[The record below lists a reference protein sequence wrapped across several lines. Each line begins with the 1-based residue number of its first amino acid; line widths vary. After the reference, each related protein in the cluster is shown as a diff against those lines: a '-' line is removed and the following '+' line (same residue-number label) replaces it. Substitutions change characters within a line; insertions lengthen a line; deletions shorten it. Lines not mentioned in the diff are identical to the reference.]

1 MAPDGSRTL
10 YISDLDGTLLGADSL
25 VSARS
30 RAMLNEA
37 IARGALFTVATAR
50 TPATVATLLKGIDV
64 DMPLV
69 VMTGA
74 TLWNPATGRY
84 SRTRFLP
91 EEEARRV
98 LEIYRRRQFPA
109 FIYTLR
115 NNLIQIY
122 HIGPLCEEERQF
134 MAGRDAT
141 PFKIFHIPADGE
153 SEIPERLDNV
163 LLFYSMQPTAAAR
176 AAYDEVRSS
185 VECSPLC
192 YHDIFGPEVAVVE
205 IFAAGVTKASAIKTL
220 AEAARAGRTVAF
232 GDNIN
237 DLPMLRDASLA
248 VAVENAVPEVKAA
261 ADITIGPNTADSV
274 ARFILEDTLSANIQ
288 VK

>member
-50 TPATVATLLKGIDV
+50 TPATVAELLKGVDV

-74 TLWNPATGRY
+74 TLWNPADGRY
-84 SRTRFLP
+84 THTRFLP

-109 FIYTLR
+109 FIYTLSD
-115 NNLIQIY
+115 NLIHIY

-153 SEIPERLDNV
+153 SDIPERLDNV

-185 VECSPLC
+185 VKCSPLC
-192 YHDIFGPEVAVVE
+192 YHDIFGPELAVVE

-220 AEAARAGRTVAF
+220 AEAAGAGRTVAF

-274 ARFILEDTLSANIQ
+274 ARFILEDTISA
-288 VK
+288 KTEMK